1 MDRTN
6 NHTPGPGL
14 PNAKNPKRNTH
25 ANIAMSITRLMPKR
39 PKKNGI
45 NKMQNVSLI
54 CDMEIRILACCTPN
68 VSAYSGMPPKEKMKG
83 LAKTI
88 GDLQTDAQT
97 HGKDEKQSHTL
108 LTEQR
113 EGTKP

>member
-6 NHTPGPGL
+6 NHTPDPGL

-45 NKMQNVSLI
+45 NKIQNVSLI

-68 VSAYSGMPPKEKMKG
+68 VSAYSGIPPKEKMKG
-83 LAKTI
+83 LANPLVICKQMPRHMEKMKTRPY
-88 GDLQTDAQT
+88 AFA
-97 HGKDEKQSHTL
+97 
-108 LTEQR
+108 
-113 EGTKP
+113 GTA